1 LEPLHIVVLAVLQG
15 VVEFLPISS
24 SGHLILVP
32 SLLGWPD
39 QGLAFD
45 IAVHLGTLIAVV
57 AYFHRELVTL
67 VGAAFDRNA
76 AQFGLAWSI
85 AFASVPVAVAGWLL
99 ADLVAGPLRAP
110 GVVAA
115 TTGGFGVVLWL
126 VDRYGGGTRS
136 EQSLGMRRA
145 LMIGVGQALAVIPGT
160 SRSGITMTVG
170 LAVGLSREAAAR
182 FSFLLAIPAIGMA
195 ASWEILQLV
204 GSAASVDW
212 PTLFVAA
219 LTSAMTAFA
228 TIAVFLRIIARA
240 GMWPFALYRLVL
252 AAVILTVLV

>member
-1 LEPLHIVVLAVLQG
+1 MEPLQIVVLAVLQG

-45 IAVHLGTLIAVV
+45 IAVHLGTLTAVV
-57 AYFHRELVTL
+57 TYFRREIVALVS
-67 VGAAFDRNA
+67 AAFDRSA
-76 AQFGLAWSI
+76 AQFALAWSLV
-85 AFASVPVAVAGWLL
+85 FASVPVAVAGLLL
-99 ADLVAGPLRAP
+99 ADLVDGPLRSP

-115 TTGGFGVVLWL
+115 TTAGFGVLLWIA
-126 VDRYGGGTRS
+126 DRYARGERT
-136 EQSLGMRRA
+136 EQSLGIKGA
-145 LMIGVGQALAVIPGT
+145 LAIGFGQALAVIPGT

-195 ASWEILQLV
+195 ASYETLQLLSSADPV
-204 GSAASVDW
+204 SWMTMLVAAAISAA
-212 PTLFVAA
+212 
-219 LTSAMTAFA
+219 TAFA
-228 TIAVFLRIIARA
+228 TIAVFLRIIERA
-240 GMWPFALYRLVL
+240 GMWAFAVYRVVL
-252 AAVILTVLV
+252 AGVIVTVLV